1 MRTTITLDDDVA
13 AKLKAEV
20 RRSGRSF
27 KETLNEAL
35 RRGLLPRRSPGPHRP
50 FRIQAR
56 DLGALRPG
64 LSLDDVAGLLDRVE
78 GEQHR

>member
-1 MRTTITLDDDVA
+1 MRTTVTLDEDVA
-13 AKLKAEV
+13 AKLQAEV

-27 KETLNEAL
+27 KETINEVL
-35 RRGLLPRRSPGPHRP
+35 RRGLLPRKQPGPHRP
-50 FRIQAR
+50 FRVQAR

-64 LSLDDVAGLLDRVE
+64 LSLDDVGGLLERVE

>member
-1 MRTTITLDDDVA
+1 MRTTITLDEDVA
-13 AKLKAEV
+13 AKLRAEM

-27 KETLNEAL
+27 KETVNEVL
-35 RRGLLPRRSPGPHRP
+35 RRGLLPRKQPGPHRP
-50 FRIQAR
+50 FRVHAR

-64 LSLDDVAGLLDRVE
+64 LSLDDVAGLLERVE